1 MSEKTTVNPISL
13 ELFRSALTA
22 IAEEMGVV
30 LTRSSYSPN
39 VKERRDFSCA
49 LCGLR
54 GRLGAQAAHIPVHFG
69 SMPDSVASALDTFD
83 HFSPGDI
90 IALNDPFLGGTH
102 LPDITL
108 IAPIY
113 VQLDS
118 APIRPA
124 NDASFTSQTFG
135 NDAGASSAPH
145 SSERKESSSF
155 AQAGRKE
162 NEQRL
167 IGFAANRAHHSDVGG
182 MSPGSMPMA
191 TEIHQEGI
199 IIPPVKLWEADRP
212 NQVLLD
218 VLLRNVRT
226 PDERRG
232 DLAAQIAANRTAIR
246 RMQELIDRWGL
257 STTEEHIDA
266 LIAYAERIARATIEA
281 IPDGHYEFT
290 DRLDNDGV
298 SDEPVPIAA
307 MVTVQGDTITVDFTG
322 SGQQTRGNV
331 NAVAAVAK
339 SATYYV
345 VRCLMPEDATMNHG
359 TFAPVTVIA
368 PEGTVVNARPPAAV
382 AQGNVETSQRITDV
396 VFGALATALP
406 DIVPAASQG
415 TMNNI
420 TAGGIDP
427 RTGQPFA
434 YYETMGGGMGA
445 SPERNGLSGA
455 HVHMSNTLN
464 TPIEAFE
471 YAYPMRIT
479 AYRLREH
486 SGGNGQW
493 CGGNGLVREIT
504 FEVPPEVTLLTERR
518 STSPYGLQGGEPGM
532 RGENRLQHEGQEN
545 VLPGKVHFQA
555 TPGDKLTI
563 LSPGGG
569 GWGKPDEEN
578 EAGR

>member
-1 MSEKTTVNPISL
+1 MSDKTSVNPISL

-39 VKERRDFSCA
+39 IKERRDFSCA
-49 LCGLR
+49 LFDLE
-54 GRLGAQAAHIPVHFG
+54 GRLVAQAAHIPVHLG

-108 IAPIY
+108 IAPMY
-113 VQLDS
+113 VQVD
-118 APIRPA
+118 
-124 NDASFTSQTFG
+124 G
-135 NDAGASSAPH
+135 
-145 SSERKESSSF
+145 
-155 AQAGRKE
+155 
-162 NEQRL
+162 EQRL

-182 MSPGSMPMA
+182 MSPGSMPLA

-257 STTEEHIDA
+257 STTEEHMDA

-290 DRLDNDGV
+290 DHLDNDGV
-298 SDEPVPIAA
+298 SDEPVSITA

-322 SGQQTRGNV
+322 SAQQTRGNV

-339 SATYYV
+339 SATFYV
-345 VRCLMPEDATMNHG
+345 VRCLMPEDAPMNHG

-368 PEGTVVNARPPAAV
+368 PEGSVVNACQPAAV

-396 VFGALATALP
+396 VFGALAAALP

-445 SPERNGLSGA
+445 RPGLDGLSGV
-455 HVHMSNTLN
+455 HTHMSNTLN
-464 TPIEAFE
+464 TPVEAFE
-471 YAYPMRIT
+471 YAYPMRVNS
-479 AYRLREH
+479 YRLRDH
-486 SGGNGQW
+486 SGGKGASQ
-493 CGGNGLVREIT
+493 GGDGLVREFI
-504 FEVPPEVTLLTERR
+504 FEVPTEVTLLTERR
-518 STSPYGLQGGEPGM
+518 SAHPYGLQGGEPGM
-532 RGENRLQHEGQEN
+532 RGENRLQHEGQEK

-555 TPGDKLTI
+555 TPGDRLTI

-569 GWGKPDEEN
+569 GWGKPKKDTKTN
-578 EAGR
+578 SIA

>member
-1 MSEKTTVNPISL
+1 MSEKTSVNPVNPISL

-39 VKERRDFSCA
+39 IKERRDFSCA
-49 LCGLR
+49 LFDLE
-54 GRLGAQAAHIPVHFG
+54 GRLVAQAAHIPVHLG

-113 VQLDS
+113 VQVDG
-118 APIRPA
+118 
-124 NDASFTSQTFG
+124 Q
-135 NDAGASSAPH
+135 
-145 SSERKESSSF
+145 
-155 AQAGRKE
+155 
-162 NEQRL
+162 QRL

-191 TEIHQEGI
+191 TEIYQEGI

-212 NQVLLD
+212 NQALLD
-218 VLLRNVRT
+218 IVLRNVRT

-246 RMQELIDRWGL
+246 RMQELTDRWTF
-257 STTEEHIDA
+257 STIEEHIDA
-266 LIAYAERIARATIEA
+266 LISYAERMTRATIEA
-281 IPDGHYEFT
+281 IPDGCYQFT
-290 DRLDNDGV
+290 DYLDNDGF
-298 SDEPVPIAA
+298 SDKPIPITVAI
-307 MVTVQGDTITVDFTG
+307 TVQGSNLIVDFTG
-322 SGQQTRGNV
+322 SASQTRGNV
-331 NAVAAVAK
+331 NTVASVAK

-345 VRCLMPEDATMNHG
+345 VRCLMPDHAPMTHG
-359 TFAPVTVIA
+359 TFMPVTVIA

-406 DIVPAASQG
+406 DMVPAASQG

-445 SPERNGLSGA
+445 RPGLDGLSGV
-455 HVHMSNTLN
+455 HTHMSNTLN
-464 TPIEAFE
+464 TPVEAFE
-471 YAYPMRIT
+471 YAYPMRVN
-479 AYRLREH
+479 AYCLRDH
-486 SGGNGQW
+486 SGGEGAAR
-493 CGGNGLVREIT
+493 GGDGLVREFT
-504 FEVPPEVTLLTERR
+504 FEVPTEVTLLTERR
-518 STSPYGLQGGEPGM
+518 STQPYGLQGGEPGM
-532 RGENRLQHEGQEN
+532 RGENRLQHGGQEK

-555 TPGDKLTI
+555 ASGDRLTI

-569 GWGKPDEEN
+569 GWGKSKKER
-578 EAGR
+578 EAGH

>member
-39 VKERRDFSCA
+39 IKERRDFSCA
-49 LCGLR
+49 LFDLD
-54 GRLGAQAAHIPVHFG
+54 GRLVAQAAHIPVHLG

-108 IAPIY
+108 IAPVY
-113 VQLDS
+113 VQVD
-118 APIRPA
+118 
-124 NDASFTSQTFG
+124 D
-135 NDAGASSAPH
+135 
-145 SSERKESSSF
+145 
-155 AQAGRKE
+155 
-162 NEQRL
+162 EQRL

-281 IPDGHYEFT
+281 IPDGYYEFT

-322 SGQQTRGNV
+322 SAQQTRGNV

-345 VRCLMPEDATMNHG
+345 VRCLMPEDAPMNHG

-368 PEGTVVNARPPAAV
+368 PEGTVVNARQPAAV

-445 SPERNGLSGA
+445 RPELDGLSGV
-455 HVHMSNTLN
+455 HTHMSNTLN
-464 TPIEAFE
+464 TPVEAFE
-471 YAYPMRIT
+471 YAYPMRVN
-479 AYRLREH
+479 AYRLRDH
-486 SGGNGQW
+486 SGGHGAAR
-493 CGGNGLVREIT
+493 GGDGLVREFT
-504 FEVPPEVTLLTERR
+504 FEVPTEVTLLTERR